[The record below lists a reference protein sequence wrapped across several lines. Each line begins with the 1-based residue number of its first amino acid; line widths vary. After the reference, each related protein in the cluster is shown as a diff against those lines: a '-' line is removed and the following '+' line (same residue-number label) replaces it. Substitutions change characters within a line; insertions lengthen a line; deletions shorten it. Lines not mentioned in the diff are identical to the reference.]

1 MQEPRHLH
9 ASVDPSTVQGS
20 LLSLVLLIL
29 IGLLLPG
36 CASITV
42 DQLLVAANRGVSAA
56 EENDE
61 LLIEALKKQIEIEIE
76 NINRSF
82 DRDVDLVASG
92 SLISPDG
99 TPIPLDAKWVKE
111 ARMGYLL
118 LLEGKYSKLVDLERT
133 QIKIKG
139 NFKTI
144 RQLLNHARELNTLY
158 LTNYQKIQFYLDQ
171 LESEVVDNLSNSKE

>member
-1 MQEPRHLH
+1 MRECTYHS
-9 ASVDPSTVQGS
+9 ASIAWCMKLRP
-20 LLSLVLLIL
+20 LLSLLLPIL
-29 IGLLLPG
+29 VGVLLPG
-36 CASITV
+36 CASMTV
-42 DQLLVAANRGVSAA
+42 DKLLSAASRGVAAA

-61 LLIEALKKQIEIEIE
+61 LLIDALTKQIQTEIE
-76 NINRSF
+76 NINQSF